1 MPPAAQQS
9 RAGEVGFRHRVL
21 APGLDQEGDRTMPMF
36 ADPFDA
42 LLGLQQALDSF
53 RTSDWLGSGPGASG
67 AYPLLNV
74 FRKGDDYVVIAEL
87 PDVKKSDL
95 DIQVKG
101 NALRIAGSK
110 TVEYGEKASIHRR
123 ERLAGRFDR
132 TITLPI
138 EVDAERVEAQYNHG
152 ILALLLPRTE
162 RDKPRS
168 IKLS

>member
-1 MPPAAQQS
+1 MA
-9 RAGEVGFRHRVL
+9 
-21 APGLDQEGDRTMPMF
+21 MF

-42 LLGLQQALDSF
+42 LLGLQHALDSF
-53 RTSDWLGSGPGASG
+53 RTSDWLSRGPSAGG

-74 FRKGDDYVVIAEL
+74 FRKGDDYAVIAEL
-87 PDVKKSDL
+87 PGVQKSDL
-95 DIQVKG
+95 EIQVKG
-101 NALRIAGSK
+101 NTIRVAGTK
-110 TVEYGEKASIHRR
+110 PIDYGEKVSLHRR
-123 ERLAGRFDR
+123 ERLSGRFDR

-138 EVDAERVEAQYNHG
+138 EVDANRVQAEYKNG